1 MAGVCDVPCYH
12 PLEAWQC
19 PDGSIVF
26 SENKARDGRRLDLP
40 CGRCV
45 GCRLERSRQWA
56 TRCVHEAKSH
66 AANCFVTLTYSS
78 EHLPERNSLH
88 YPDFQRFMKRLRKQ
102 FGKGVRFYMCGEY
115 GELLDRPHFHAC
127 LFGVDFAADRKV
139 WSNRNGYKLY
149 RSPTL
154 EVLWPFGHSTIA
166 EMNFE
171 TAAYTAR
178 YVMKKMTGEAAEDHY
193 TKVDPDTGEV
203 YQITPEFNRMSLKP
217 GIGGLFVDKYM
228 SDIYPHDYVVVNG
241 SKAKPPRYYDKRF
254 DKIDPLAFDNLKGD
268 REIAAYEARL
278 DNTPER
284 LAVKETVAK
293 ARLNTLKKRN
303 FS

>member
-1 MAGVCDVPCYH
+1 
-12 PLEAWQC
+12 
-19 PDGSIVF
+19 
-26 SENKARDGRRLDLP
+26 
-40 CGRCV
+40 
-45 GCRLERSRQWA
+45 
-56 TRCVHEAKSH
+56 
-66 AANCFVTLTYSS
+66 
-78 EHLPERNSLH
+78 
-88 YPDFQRFMKRLRKQ
+88 MKRLRKQ